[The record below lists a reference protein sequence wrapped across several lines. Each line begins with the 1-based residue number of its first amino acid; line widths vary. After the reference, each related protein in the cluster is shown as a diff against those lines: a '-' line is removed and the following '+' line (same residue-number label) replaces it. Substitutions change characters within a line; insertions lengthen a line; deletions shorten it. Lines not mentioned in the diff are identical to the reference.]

1 MNFLAKV
8 SPIRLV
14 RRAFTRMLNVESIPT
29 FDRYEHASNMR
40 TKDLFQFEPFNDN
53 ELVVGDES
61 PVFTCRTF
69 RAKRRERT
77 MI

>member
-61 PVFTCRTF
+61 PVSRVELS
-69 RAKRRERT
+69 APNGGKEL
-77 MI
+77 